1 MGTVTMDAPLELDF
15 RTRLVLPELERL
27 PDGALRLSLTAQG
40 KTRLVLDLSYPS
52 LEALWFELTVVL
64 AELRRC

>member
-1 MGTVTMDAPLELDF
+1 MDAPLELDF
-15 RTRLVLPELERL
+15 RTRLVLPEVERL
-27 PDGALRLSLTAQG
+27 ADGALRLSLTSQG
-40 KTRLVLDLSYPS
+40 TRRLALVLSYPS